1 MRSRRWTGRALLLAL
16 GLGTGW
22 LGARRTQPAS
32 STPAPALSESAAV
45 ERRDIGA
52 TVLATGVVRPRVG
65 AQVAVGSRA
74 SGIVRK
80 LHVTVGD
87 RVAAGQ
93 LLAELERVE
102 FETQVERAE
111 AMRAAAVS
119 ERTWAEL
126 EYGRM
131 KQLAQGGYASAAD
144 LSSAE
149 RAIETA
155 RAREREAAAALAAA
169 RVQLGYTSIRAPID
183 GVVASVSTQEGETV
197 AASFASPTFLTIVD
211 LSRLEVW
218 AYVDETDIGRIKV
231 GQQARFTV
239 DTWPD
244 DAFEG
249 RVTAVR
255 PSAEIRDN
263 VVNYVTLIEFRNRP
277 DRLLRPEMTATINV
291 VLEGRTDA
299 LSLPNGA
306 LRRDSGGTFV
316 LVRAEGGLERRDV
329 SVGFRGSEFTEAL
342 SGVAAGERVLV
353 GRTQDCGRE
362 TATEGAAG

>member
-1 MRSRRWTGRALLLAL
+1 MRSGRWIGRALLLAA

-22 LGARRTQPAS
+22 LGARRTQPLS
-32 STPAPALSESAAV
+32 STPAPPAAEAVAV

-52 TVLATGVVRPRVG
+52 TELATGVVRPRVG

-93 LLAELERVE
+93 LLAELDRVE
-102 FETQVERAE
+102 FETQVERAD

-119 ERTWAEL
+119 ERTWAVA
-126 EYGRM
+126 EYGRV
-131 KQLAQGGYASAAD
+131 KQLTAGGHATVAD
-144 LSSAE
+144 LSNAE
-149 RAIETA
+149 RAVETA
-155 RAREREAAAALAAA
+155 RAREREAAAALEAAK
-169 RVQLGYTSIRAPID
+169 VQLGYTSIRAPIG

-218 AYVDETDIGRIKV
+218 AYVDETDIGRVKV
-231 GQQARFTV
+231 GQQASFTV

-249 RVTAVR
+249 RVSAVR

-263 VVNYVTLIEFRNRP
+263 VVNYVTLIEFTNRP

-291 VLEGRTDA
+291 VLEGRTDV
-299 LSLPNGA
+299 LSVPNGA
-306 LRRDSGGTFV
+306 LRRDSGGTYA
-316 LVRAEGGLERRDV
+316 LVRTAQGLERRDV
-329 SVGFRGSEFTEAL
+329 TVGFRGSEFTEVV
-342 SGVAAGERVLV
+342 SGVAAGERVVV
-353 GRTQDCGRE
+353 GRADCSPRAPTEE
-362 TATEGAAG
+362 TR

>member
-1 MRSRRWTGRALLLAL
+1 MRSGRWIGRALLLGA
-16 GLGTGW
+16 GLGGGW
-22 LGARRTQPAS
+22 LGAQRTQSLS
-32 STPAPALSESAAV
+32 SSPAPPIAEAV
-45 ERRDIGA
+45 VVEQRDIGA

-93 LLAELERVE
+93 LLAELDRVE
-102 FETQVERAE
+102 FETQVARAE

-119 ERTWAEL
+119 ERTWAEQ
-126 EYGRM
+126 EYRRVT
-131 KQLAQGGYASAAD
+131 QLVQGGHATAAE
-144 LSSAE
+144 LAGAE
-149 RAIETA
+149 RMIATA
-155 RAREREAAAALAAA
+155 RAREREADASLEAA
-169 RVQLGYTSIRAPID
+169 RVQLGYTSIRAPIA

-218 AYVDETDIGRIKV
+218 AYVDETDIGRIAV
-231 GQQARFTV
+231 GQHARFTV

-244 DAFEG
+244 DAFDG
-249 RVTAVR
+249 RVSAVR

-263 VVNYVTLIEFRNRP
+263 VVNYVTLIEFTNRP

-299 LSLPNGA
+299 LSVPNGA
-306 LRRDSGGTFV
+306 LRRDSGGTYL
-316 LVRAEGGLERRDV
+316 LVRGGSGPERREV
-329 SVGFRGSEFTEAL
+329 SVGFRGSEFTEVL
-342 SGVAAGERVLV
+342 SGVGAGEPVLV
-353 GRTQDCGRE
+353 GRAAACDAA
-362 TATEGAAG
+362 TATQEAR